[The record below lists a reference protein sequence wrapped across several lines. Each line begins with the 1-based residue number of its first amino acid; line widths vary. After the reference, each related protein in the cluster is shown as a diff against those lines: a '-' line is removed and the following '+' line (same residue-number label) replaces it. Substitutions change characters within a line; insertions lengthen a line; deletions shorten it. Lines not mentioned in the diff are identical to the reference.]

1 MNERL
6 QKKYP
11 VIQFASDRSLLI
23 KLGDE
28 ISREVHE
35 SVFKLFLMIRSAGIR
50 GIQSI
55 HPAYNSILI
64 TFDSFLIHPHE
75 IHDRVKSLL
84 TKESPVN
91 TSASRII
98 EVPVCYDEGF
108 APDISLVAKHNSLT
122 TEQVIQ
128 FHSQPEYLVYFLGFS
143 PGFPYL
149 GEMPKEIAT
158 PRLQTPR
165 IKVPAGSVAIGGDH
179 TGIYPISSP
188 GGWNIIGRTPL
199 RLFSP
204 EKEDP
209 TLLRMGDKIKFVSI
223 TKNKFEQKKEVSEK
237 LE

>member
-1 MNERL
+1 MDEQS

-11 VIQFASDRSLLI
+11 GIQFASDRSLLV

-28 ISREVHE
+28 ISREIHE
-35 SVFKLFLMIRSAGIR
+35 SVFKLFLTIRSAGIR

-64 TFDSFLIHPHE
+64 TFDSFLIHPHD
-75 IHDRVKSLL
+75 IHDRVKSLF

-91 TSASRII
+91 IPASRMI
-98 EVPVCYDEGF
+98 EIPVCYDEPF
-108 APDISLVAKHNSLT
+108 APDISTVAEHNFLT

-128 FHSQPEYLVYFLGFS
+128 LHSRPEYLVYFLGFS

-158 PRLQTPR
+158 PRLLTPR

-179 TGIYPISSP
+179 TGIYPLSSP

-204 EKEDP
+204 EEEDP
-209 TLLRMGDKIKFVSI
+209 TLLKMGDRIKFVPI
-223 TKNKFEQKKEVSEK
+223 TKKEFEQLKN
-237 LE
+237 

>member
-1 MNERL
+1 MNEQL

-11 VIQFASDRSLLI
+11 VIQFASDRSLLV

-28 ISREVHE
+28 ISREIHE
-35 SVFKLFLMIRSAGIR
+35 KVLKYFLLISSAGIR
-50 GIQSI
+50 GLQSI

-64 TFDSFLIHPHE
+64 TFDSFLIHPHD
-75 IHDRVKSLL
+75 INDRVKLL
-84 TKESPVN
+84 FTKEGPVN
-91 TSASRII
+91 ISASRII
-98 EVPVCYDEGF
+98 EIPVCYDEEF

-122 TEQVIQ
+122 TEHVIQ
-128 FHSQPEYLVYFLGFS
+128 IHSQPEYLVYFLGFS

-165 IKVPAGSVAIGGDH
+165 IKVPAGSVAIGGGH
-179 TGIYPISSP
+179 TGIYPLSSP

-204 EKEDP
+204 EEEDP
-209 TLLRMGDKIKFVSI
+209 TLLKMGDRIKFVPI
-223 TKNKFEQKKEVSEK
+223 TKKEFEQLKN
-237 LE
+237 